1 MYLPTMAL
9 QTRIF
14 FLSIGLGFSLGFLY
28 DIFYIVRMNITKNK
42 FAIYMQ
48 DFLYL
53 LICAFLTFI
62 FILALSSGIVR
73 GYILIGEF
81 FGWLIYYLSTGLIVV
96 SFINKIIRMIKL
108 TIKKTVLLIIMPFKW
123 ITKKFCK
130 LFRKI
135 KLLLIKINKKLFK
148 KTKRYLKYGRNVVYN
163 TIDMV
168 GGSVTAFEGNDKV

>member
-81 FGWLIYYLSTGLIVV
+81 LGWLIYYLSTGLIVV
-96 SFINKIIRMIKL
+96 SFINKIIRMI
-108 TIKKTVLLIIMPFKW
+108 
-123 ITKKFCK
+123 KFCK